1 VLEIKTH
8 TFICSAVSPGSEKS
22 ATQVICGAKQSPDSG
37 YVSSRGSMAMLDS
50 PGFSD
55 SGKYLPSASA
65 GRSSESGPFRTYLAS
80 LPSGDQQGLAGGPN
94 HIGAYVP
101 ARCSLDGRD
110 GLAGTAA
117 QQPPPPRTSSVD
129 EGPRSSIDTV
139 LDGRK
144 FLGGLEGPDNK
155 TVENFVKQQQQQ
167 QHQQQQL
174 EHQRT
179 STTTAAMN
187 LALPG
192 MYIRCTCVADPGF
205 LSRIRIFVIPEIW
218 VQGQKDSWIRI
229 RI

>member
-1 VLEIKTH
+1 M
-8 TFICSAVSPGSEKS
+8 CSAVSPGSEKS

-80 LPSGDQQGLAGGPN
+80 LPSGGQQGLGGGPN

-117 QQPPPPRTSSVD
+117 QQPPPQRTSSVD
-129 EGPRSSIDTV
+129 EGPRSSMDTV

-144 FLGGLEGPDNK
+144 FLGGLEGPETK
-155 TVENFVKQQQQQ
+155 TVESFVKQQ

-174 EHQRT
+174 EHQRPT
-179 STTTAAMN
+179 TITTAAMN

-192 MYIRCTCVADPGF
+192 MYIRFTSVADLGC
-205 LSRIRIFVIPEIW
+205 
-218 VQGQKDSWIRI
+218 
-229 RI
+229 

>member
-1 VLEIKTH
+1 M
-8 TFICSAVSPGSEKS
+8 CSAVSPGSEKS

-37 YVSSRGSMAMLDS
+37 YVSSRGMAMLDS

-80 LPSGDQQGLAGGPN
+80 LPSGGQQGLAGGPN

-101 ARCSLDGRD
+101 ARCSLDGRE
-110 GLAGTAA
+110 GLAGTTA
-117 QQPPPPRTSSVD
+117 QPPPPQRTSSVD

-144 FLGGLEGPDNK
+144 FLGGLEGPEAK
-155 TVENFVKQQQQQ
+155 TVESFVKQQQHQQQ

-174 EHQRT
+174 EQQRA
-179 STTTAAMN
+179 TTTTVAMN

-192 MYIRCTCVADPGF
+192 MYTRCTVLCKHCVSIGNRYAVSACSIISSVEFRF
-205 LSRIRIFVIPEIW
+205 LVLVFRHRIAF
-218 VQGQKDSWIRI
+218 SN
-229 RI
+229 